1 MRLDKYLALAGYGS
15 RKEIKQFI
23 RNGYVEVNGE
33 IIKKDDFKIDENNDS
48 VTFDGELVEYME
60 HVYIMMNKPAGCVC
74 ANDDRKAETVF
85 EYVPEY
91 SHRDLFTVG
100 RLDID
105 TTGLLLI
112 TDDGDFA
119 HHIISPK
126 NMIPK
131 VYQCDLISPIN
142 DEQIK
147 QLETGIDFKDFS
159 SMPAKVEVVDSKRIL
174 LTIFE
179 GKFHQVKR
187 MLIAVG
193 NEVVNLKRLSIG
205 DVTLDE
211 ELIEGGYRLLTTDE
225 YDKLIKK

>member
-1 MRLDKYLALAGYGS
+1 MRLDKYLALAGFGS
-15 RKEIKQFI
+15 RKEIKQYI

-33 IIKKDDFKIDENNDS
+33 VIKKDDFKIDENNDT
-48 VTFDGELVEYME
+48 VYFDNELVEYME
-60 HVYIMMNKPAGCVC
+60 HVYIMMNKPMGSVC

-91 SHRDLFTVG
+91 AHRDLFTVG

-112 TDDGDFA
+112 SDDGDFA

-131 VYQCDLISPIN
+131 VYMCDLISPIT
-142 DEQIK
+142 DEQIRK
-147 QLETGIDFKDFS
+147 LEEGIEFKEFS
-159 SMPAKVEVVDSKRIL
+159 SMPAKVEVVDSKKIL

-193 NEVVNLKRLSIG
+193 NEVVKLKRLSIG
-205 DVTLDE
+205 EVTLDE
-211 ELIEGGYRLLTTDE
+211 ELIEGQYRLLTNE
-225 YDKLIKK
+225 ELEKLKK